1 MAIGYLTNIDL
12 NNNQVK
18 DFKIDNVTSDPT
30 GLAGEGQMIYRT
42 DTNQMKYHTGSNNW
56 VAFGTSGGTVTS
68 VNLGSSTST
77 ISVSGGPIT
86 TSGTIQVNLPTSGVT
101 AGSYTSAD
109 ITVNAYGIITAAAD
123 GGAGTMSSWN
133 LTADSGGTATIS
145 NNDTV
150 DLSGSTYITTLRSG
164 DNVSFS
170 HDATSRSNTT
180 STGAPAAGATFTAID
195 SVVTNST
202 GHVTGVNTK
211 TVTMPAD
218 QQGVTSVA
226 TGNGISGGTITSTG
240 TLTVGAGDGLS
251 QSATGLLVDYLGTD
265 NVILAAADGVTT
277 PITVAAGD
285 RIIISDATDNN
296 VKYVNISQLTAAVG
310 GGTVTSVNV
319 KTDGTSL
326 NVASNSITTS
336 GTMTMVWQGSTSQYV
351 NGAGDLVTFPAI
363 PSVGNGTLT
372 VQGTGALGGTGTF
385 TANQSGNTTIS
396 VTHDSFSDT
405 ETTDAA
411 TLSFG
416 GTFDAYTDVTTNS
429 TGHVIGHEVTTFTLP
444 ANPNVNTTSLPVK
457 NSGGTTQF
465 TSTQTTGVRFAA
477 SGSTSIA
484 FDSGTQKVTFSS
496 TNTNET
502 YTLPVAAGGANSAV
516 LNLTAGGTGSGIKSS
531 VTINGT
537 SSEIQ
542 VTETAGNNGSVFIGL
557 PNDVTITSDLTVGDN
572 LTLTSGNLSVTG
584 TGSFT
589 GQVTIPVTP
598 TASAH
603 AASKSYVDSTL
614 AGSGALIFQGGYN
627 AATNTPDLDSNP
639 SASIKQGWTYAVTAA
654 GNFFGEAVEDG
665 DLLIAE
671 SDSPTALSD
680 WTVVQNNIG
689 VATAG
694 STDGGTTKGIAGFDS
709 ANFTVSTNGWV
720 QLNNQGTSGNYGDA
734 NETVTLAI
742 NADGIVTS
750 ASEQAIAIT
759 ASQVTDFCNAVDTCV
774 ADNGVTANIGDG
786 TAVAYQINHNLGT
799 RNVIVSCYRNSSPY
813 DTVMLDVERTSTN
826 QVTLRT
832 TTALASNAVSV
843 IITKVT

>member
-18 DFKIDNVTSDPT
+18 DFKIDNVTSDPS

-68 VNLGSSTST
+68 INLGSSTST

-86 TSGTIQVNLPTSGVT
+86 TNGTIQVNLPTSGVT

-195 SVVTNST
+195 AITTNST
-202 GHVTGVNTK
+202 GHITAVNTK

-240 TLTVGAGDGLS
+240 TLTVGAGVGLS
-251 QSATGLLVDYLGTD
+251 QSSTGLLVDYLGTD

-277 PITVAAGD
+277 PITVAATD

-336 GTMTMVWQGSTSQYV
+336 GTMTMIWQGTTSQYV
-351 NGAGDLVTFPAI
+351 NGAGDLVTFPSI
-363 PSVGNGTLT
+363 PTVGNGTLT

-405 ETTDAA
+405 GTTDAA

-465 TSTQTTGVRFAA
+465 TSTQTTGVRFAG
-477 SGSTSIA
+477 SGATSVA
-484 FDSGTQKVTFSS
+484 FTPATQLVTISS
-496 TNTNET
+496 TNSNET

-537 SSEIQ
+537 TNEVQ
-542 VTETAGNNGSVFIGL
+542 VTESAGNNGSVTIGL
-557 PNDVTITSDLTVGDN
+557 PNSVTITDSLTVNQDV
-572 LTLTSGNLSVTG
+572 SMGNDLSVTG
-584 TGSFT
+584 TGTFG
-589 GQVTIPVTP
+589 GQVTIPITP
-598 TASAH
+598 SAAAS

-614 AGSGALIFQGGYN
+614 AGSGSLIFQGGYN
-627 AATNTPDLDSNP
+627 AATNTPDLDVSP

-654 GNFFGEAVEDG
+654 GQFFGETVEDG

-694 STDGGTTKGIAGFDS
+694 SSDGGTTKGIAGFDS
-709 ANFTVSTNGWV
+709 ASFTATTNGWV
-720 QLNNQGTSGNYGDA
+720 KMVTRGTSGAYG
-734 NETVTLAI
+734 
-742 NADGIVTS
+742 S
-750 ASEQAIAIT
+750 ASETVEITVDDKGIINAATEHTIAIT

-786 TAVAYQINHNLGT
+786 SATVYQINHNLGT

>member
-68 VNLGSSTST
+68 INLGSSTST

-109 ITVNAYGIITAAAD
+109 ITVNAYGIITAASD
-123 GGAGTMSSWN
+123 GGAGTMSNWS

-145 NNDTV
+145 DGDTV
-150 DLSGSTYITTLRSG
+150 DISGSTYITTLRSG
-164 DNVSFS
+164 DNVSIA

-240 TLTVGAGDGLS
+240 TLTVGAGAGLS
-251 QSATGLLVDYLGTD
+251 QSSTGLLVDYLGTD
-265 NVILAAADGVTT
+265 NVILSAADGVTT

-285 RIIISDATDNN
+285 RIMISDATDNN

-326 NVASNSITTS
+326 NVASNSITSS

-351 NGAGDLVTFPAI
+351 NGAGDLVTFPSI
-363 PSVGNGTLT
+363 PTVGNGTLT
-372 VQGTGALGGTGTF
+372 VQGTGALGGSGTF

-396 VTHDSFSDT
+396 VTHDNFTDT
-405 ETTDAA
+405 ETTDTAA
-411 TLSFG
+411 LSFG
-416 GTFDAYTDVTTNS
+416 GTFDAYTEVTTNA
-429 TGHVIGHEVTTFTLP
+429 TGHVTGHEVTTFTLP

-465 TSTQTTGVRFAA
+465 TSTETTGVRFAG
-477 SGSTSIA
+477 SGATSVA
-484 FDSGTQKVTFSS
+484 FAPGTQKVTISS
-496 TNTNET
+496 TDNNET
-502 YTLPVAAGGANSAV
+502 YTLPVASGGSNSAAIQ
-516 LNLTAGGTGSGIKSS
+516 LTAGGTGSGVKST
-531 VTINGT
+531 VTFNGT
-537 SSEIQ
+537 TNEIQ
-542 VTETAGNNGSVFIGL
+542 VTESTGNNGSVTIGL

-627 AATNTPDLDSNP
+627 AATNTPDLDVSP

-689 VATAG
+689 VATDGA
-694 STDGGTTKGIAGFDS
+694 TDGGTTKGIAGFDS
-709 ANFTVSTNGWV
+709 GSFGVSTNGWV
-720 QLNNQGTSGNYGDA
+720 TLKPRSTSGTYGDA
-734 NETVTLAI
+734 NETVTLTVN
-742 NADGIVTS
+742 NAGIITS

-799 RNVIVSCYRNSSPY
+799 RNVIVSCYRNSAPY

>member
-30 GLAGEGQMIYRT
+30 GLAGEGQMVYRT

-68 VNLGSSTST
+68 INLGSSTST

-109 ITVNAYGIITAAAD
+109 ITVNAYGIITAASD
-123 GGAGTMSSWN
+123 GGAGTMSNWS

-145 NNDTV
+145 DGDTV
-150 DLSGSTYITTLRSG
+150 DISGSTYITTARSG
-164 DNVSFS
+164 DNVSIT

-251 QSATGLLVDYLGTD
+251 QSSTGLLVDYLGTD
-265 NVILAAADGVTT
+265 NVILSAADGVTT

-285 RIIISDATDNN
+285 RIMISDATDNN

-326 NVASNSITTS
+326 NVASNSITSS

-351 NGAGDLVTFPAI
+351 NGAGDLVTFPSI
-363 PSVGNGTLT
+363 PTVGNGTLT

-396 VTHDSFSDT
+396 VTHDSFTDT
-405 ETTDAA
+405 GTTAAA
-411 TLSFG
+411 TLAFG
-416 GTFDAYTDVTTNS
+416 GTFDAYTDVTTNA
-429 TGHVIGHEVTTFTLP
+429 TGHVTGHEVTTFTLP

-465 TSTQTTGVRFAA
+465 TSTQTTGVRFAG
-477 SGSTSIA
+477 SGATSVA
-484 FDSGTQKVTFSS
+484 FTPATQLVTISS
-496 TNTNET
+496 TNSNET

-531 VTINGT
+531 VTINGDNST
-537 SSEIQ
+537 VK
-542 VTETAGNNGSVFIGL
+542 VTESAGNNGSITL
-557 PNDVTITSDLTVGDN
+557 DLQDDVTITSDLTVGDN
-572 LTLTSGNLSVTG
+572 LTLTGGNLSVTG

-598 TASAH
+598 SASTD

-627 AATNTPDLDSNP
+627 AATNTPDLDVSP

-689 VATAG
+689 VATDGA
-694 STDGGTTKGIAGFDS
+694 TDGATTKGIAGFDS
-709 ANFTVSTNGWV
+709 GSFGVSTNGWV
-720 QLNNQGTSGNYGDA
+720 TLKPRSTSGTYGDA
-734 NETVTLAI
+734 NETVTLTVN
-742 NADGIVTS
+742 NAGIITS

>member
-123 GGAGTMSSWN
+123 GGAGTMSSWS

-145 NNDTV
+145 DGDTV
-150 DLSGSTYITTLRSG
+150 DIIGGDYLTSVRSG
-164 DNVSFS
+164 NNITIN

-180 STGAPAAGATFTAID
+180 ATATPAAGATFNVID
-195 SVVTNST
+195 TIGTNAS
-202 GHVTGVNTK
+202 GHVTSVRTT

-251 QSATGLLVDYLGTD
+251 QSATGLLVDYLGSD
-265 NVILAAADGVTT
+265 NVILSAADGVST
-277 PITVAAGD
+277 PVTVAATD
-285 RIIISDATDNN
+285 KIIISDATDNN

-319 KTDGTSL
+319 VTDGTSL
-326 NVASNSITTS
+326 NVASNSITSS
-336 GTMTMVWQGSTSQYV
+336 GTMTMVWQGTTSQYV
-351 NGAGDLVTFPAI
+351 NGEGDLVTFPSI
-363 PSVGNGTLT
+363 PTVGNGTLT

-405 ETTDAA
+405 ETTDTA

-429 TGHVIGHEVTTFTLP
+429 TGHVTGHEVTTFTLP

-465 TSTQTTGVRFAA
+465 TSTQTTGVRFAG
-477 SGSTSIA
+477 SGATSVAFTPST
-484 FDSGTQKVTFSS
+484 QLVTISS
-496 TNTNET
+496 TNSNET

-537 SSEIQ
+537 SSEVQI
-542 VTETAGNNGSVFIGL
+542 TESAGNNGSVTIGL

-572 LTLTSGNLSVTG
+572 LTLTGGNLSVTG
-584 TGSFT
+584 TGSFS

-614 AGSGALIFQGGYN
+614 AGSGSLIFQGGYN
-627 AATNTPDLDSNP
+627 AATNTPDLDVNP

-654 GNFFGEAVEDG
+654 GQFFGETVEDG

-680 WTVVQNNIG
+680 WTVVQNNVG

-720 QLNNQGTSGNYGDA
+720 QLNNQGTTGNYGDA

-786 TAVAYQINHNLGT
+786 SASVYQINHNLGT

>member
-180 STGAPAAGATFTAID
+180 STGSPAAGATFTAID
-195 SVVTNST
+195 AITTNST
-202 GHVTGVNTK
+202 GHITAVNTK

-240 TLTVGAGDGLS
+240 TLTVGAGAGLS
-251 QSATGLLVDYLGTD
+251 QSSTGLLVDYLGTD
-265 NVILAAADGVTT
+265 NVILAAADGVST
-277 PITVAAGD
+277 PITVAATD
-285 RIIISDATDNN
+285 KIIISDATDSN

-310 GGTVTSVNV
+310 GGTVTSVKV
-319 KTDGTSL
+319 VTDGTSL

-336 GTMTMVWQGSTSQYV
+336 GTMTMIWQGTTSQYV
-351 NGAGDLVTFPAI
+351 NGEGDLVTFPAI

-405 ETTDAA
+405 ATTDTA

-429 TGHVIGHEVTTFTLP
+429 TGHVTGHEVTTFTLP

-465 TSTQTTGVRFAA
+465 TSTQTTGVRFAG
-477 SGSTSIA
+477 SGATSVA
-484 FDSGTQKVTFSS
+484 FTPGTQLVTISS
-496 TNTNET
+496 TNSNET

-537 SSEIQ
+537 SSEVQI
-542 VTETAGNNGSVFIGL
+542 TESAGNNGSVTIGL

-572 LTLTSGNLSVTG
+572 LTLTGGNLSVTG
-584 TGSFT
+584 TGSFS

-627 AATNTPDLDSNP
+627 AATNTPDLDVNP

-654 GNFFGEAVEDG
+654 GQFFGETVEDG

-689 VATAG
+689 VATDGA
-694 STDGGTTKGIAGFDS
+694 TDGATTKGIAGFDS
-709 ANFTVSTNGWV
+709 GSFGVSTNGWV
-720 QLNNQGTSGNYGDA
+720 TLKPRSTSGNYGDA
-734 NETVTLAI
+734 NETVTLQI
-742 NADGIVTS
+742 NDAGIVTS

-759 ASQVTDFCNAVDTCV
+759 ASQVTDFCSAVDTCV

-786 TAVAYQINHNLGT
+786 SASVYQINHNLGT

>member
-133 LTADSGGTATIS
+133 LTADSGGTASIS

-150 DLSGSTYITTLRSG
+150 DIIGGDYLTSVRSG
-164 DNVSFS
+164 NNITIN

-180 STGAPAAGATFTAID
+180 ATATPAAGATFAVID
-195 SVVTNST
+195 TIGTNAS
-202 GHVTGVNTK
+202 GHVTSVRTT

-218 QQGVTSVA
+218 NQGVTSVA

-251 QSATGLLVDYLGTD
+251 QSATGLLVDYVGSD
-265 NVILAAADGVTT
+265 NVILSAADGVST
-277 PITVAAGD
+277 PITVAATD
-285 RIIISDATDNN
+285 KIIISDATDSN

-319 KTDGTSL
+319 VTDGTSL

-336 GTMTMVWQGSTSQYV
+336 GTMTMIWQGTTSQYV
-351 NGAGDLVTFPAI
+351 NGEGDLVTFPAI

-405 ETTDAA
+405 ATTDTA

-429 TGHVIGHEVTTFTLP
+429 TGHVTGHEVTTFTLP

-465 TSTQTTGVRFAA
+465 TSTQTTGVRFAG
-477 SGSTSIA
+477 SGATSVA
-484 FDSGTQKVTFSS
+484 FTPGTQLVTISS
-496 TNTNET
+496 TNSNET

-537 SSEIQ
+537 SSEVQI
-542 VTETAGNNGSVFIGL
+542 TESAGNNGSVTIGL

-572 LTLTSGNLSVTG
+572 LTLTGGNLSVTG
-584 TGSFT
+584 TGSFS

-614 AGSGALIFQGGYN
+614 AGSGSLIFQGGYN
-627 AATNTPDLDSNP
+627 AATNTPDLDVSP

-654 GNFFGEAVEDG
+654 GQFFGETVEDG

-680 WTVVQNNIG
+680 WTVVQNNVG

-759 ASQVTDFCNAVDTCV
+759 ASQVTDFCSAVDTCV

-786 TAVAYQINHNLGT
+786 SATVYQINHNLGT